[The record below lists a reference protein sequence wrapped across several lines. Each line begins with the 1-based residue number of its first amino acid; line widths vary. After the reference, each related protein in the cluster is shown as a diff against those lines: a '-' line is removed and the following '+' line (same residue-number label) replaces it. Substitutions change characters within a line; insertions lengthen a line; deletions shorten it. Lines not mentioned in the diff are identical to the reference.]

1 MAAPI
6 IFSRTATLGAAATTL
21 TLSAIPQTARDLMI
35 SLRARY
41 DVDTTNQQ
49 WMGLRLNGD
58 ASLLYRSNASGA
70 TTTTYSQNFA
80 GDGFNV
86 AQFSLGWL
94 NEAQAGTAGMFATWL
109 LFLPRYS
116 IAEVHALNGIGT
128 MIWDTGALEG
138 AYYRESV
145 GGYHN
150 SAVAISSLELLNQN
164 AQDFAVDTEITVYGL
179 ESPGDVHIASRGT
192 LAGAPTPTLDFDPA
206 ADSILDYAATNAAQ
220 TFSAS
225 NVTLG
230 RELYIQITGGGGSTT
245 IAFPAGTLVL
255 ENNYVAGADAVMI
268 IKCVNETGP
277 VFIANLKDVV

>member
-6 IFSRTATLGAAATTL
+6 IFSRTATLAVAASTL
-21 TLSAIPQTARDLMI
+21 TLSAIPQTARDLLI

-41 DVDTTNQQ
+41 DTDTTTAQ
-49 WMGLRLNGD
+49 WLGLRLNGD
-58 ASLLYRSNASGA
+58 SSLLYRANASGA
-70 TTTTYSQNFA
+70 TTTTYSQNFG

-86 AQFSLGWL
+86 GQFSLGWL
-94 NEAQAGTAGMFATWL
+94 AEAQAGTAGMFSTWNL
-109 LFLPRYS
+109 LLPRYS
-116 IAEVHALNGIGT
+116 VAEVHAINGQGT
-128 MIWDTGALEG
+128 TIWDTGANEG
-138 AYYRESV
+138 TYYRQTV

-164 AQDFAVDTEITVYGL
+164 AADFAVDTEISVYGL
-179 ESPGDVHIASRGT
+179 ETPGDVNITSRGT

-206 ADSILDYAATNAAQ
+206 ADAILDYAATNAAQ

-230 RELYIQITGGGGSTT
+230 RELYVHITGGGGSTT

-255 ENNYVAGADAVMI
+255 ENNYVAGADAVLI
-268 IKCVNETGP
+268 IKCINETGP
-277 VFIANLKDVV
+277 VFIANLKDIV